1 MNDIFDEIILV
12 TGANGQLGKEL
23 QEAAFR
29 FPGNKF
35 LFATKE
41 SLPIHRF
48 DLVKRYFEQQQIDVC
63 INCAAYTAVDK
74 AESEKANA
82 FLINGE
88 AAGNIAAVCKAHK
101 AKLIHISTDYV
112 FNGTATSPYTEK
124 DGIDPVNV
132 YGASKLKGE
141 ELVFINDPS
150 AIVIRTSWVY
160 SSFGKNFVK
169 TMFRLLK
176 EKDEISVV
184 NDQYG
189 SPTYAA
195 DLADAILHITG
206 QDTTGVKGIFNYCNS
221 GVTTW
226 YDFAIAIKKFIKSK
240 CTIHPISTAGYPT
253 PAKRPHYS
261 ALDTS
266 RIKKT
271 FGITI
276 PKWKD
281 SLHKCLSLLS

>member
-1 MNDIFDEIILV
+1 M
-12 TGANGQLGKEL
+12 
-23 QEAAFR
+23 
-29 FPGNKF
+29 
-35 LFATKE
+35 
-41 SLPIHRF
+41 
-48 DLVKRYFEQQQIDVC
+48 
-63 INCAAYTAVDK
+63 
-74 AESEKANA
+74 
-82 FLINGE
+82 
-88 AAGNIAAVCKAHK
+88 
-101 AKLIHISTDYV
+101 
-112 FNGTATSPYTEK
+112 
-124 DGIDPVNV
+124 

-176 EKDEISVV
+176 EKDEINVV

-195 DLADAILHITG
+195 DLADAILQITG
-206 QDTTGVKGIFNYCNS
+206 PDDITGVKGIFNYCNS

-226 YDFAIAIKKFIKSK
+226 YDFAIAIKKSIKSK
-240 CTIHPISTAGYPT
+240 CIIHPISTEGYPT

-271 FGITI
+271 FGIAI